1 MNAKKSYRF
10 AYDEPRTT
18 GRRQVKG
25 ICPKCGKRSLVR
37 YVDTLNNFAYLPDH
51 VGKCDHEQS
60 CGYWYSAREWQND
73 EGGGQSWQ
81 SFMQSRKP
89 QEPQREEFATVPM
102 EIITKSV
109 PTADRLARC
118 NFLAWLQKIG
128 FSDGEIMRAVEAYRL
143 GGTSRGEIIFPEIS
157 PGNVCRAAK
166 IMQYSPDG
174 HRRPVFSFRDEAGEL
189 VEIGVDW
196 VESRLRKLDAGK
208 LGERKKWMLKYKIP
222 EGKRTAKHL
231 FGLHLLNTDQAK
243 PVAIVESEKTAVLF
257 SMIDSRFLWM
267 ATGGCQQIKAA
278 FANSLGYLRNRTVVL
293 FPDRGMFDEWAEM
306 AKKCGLKHISVNALL
321 ERPGVPPNFDLAD
334 FAAAII
340 ARGQRVRTTTKE
352 QARTAAVSKDS
363 GEAAAKTKLEKVY
376 EAAAPNARASLQR
389 LVAVFDL
396 KETTPPPPW
405 VTKPTQEPPANPAPP
420 SWVEPGAPDLKPLDF
435 CPF

>member
-1 MNAKKSYRF
+1 MNGKKEYRF
-10 AYDEPRTT
+10 AYDEPRIT

-208 LGERKKWMLKYKIP
+208 LGERKQWMLKYKIP

-278 FANSLGYLRNRTVVL
+278 FANSL
-293 FPDRGMFDEWAEM
+293 D
-306 AKKCGLKHISVNALL
+306 
-321 ERPGVPPNFDLAD
+321 FDLAD

-405 VTKPTQEPPANPAPP
+405 VTKPGQEPPANPAPP